1 MVWRRSMIGRTTL
14 MITATSQMI
23 WQGTRQGKMIRQG
36 KGPKGRKR
44 PPKRMTPKRMTPWSE
59 AALVMQKQAAA
70 VAAAKVVVM
79 VAVVMVAVVAARAAA
94 HRLEGDIVGKRTLIQ
109 ATHTITSPVTRL
121 AGLVASY
128 FPGRHTSRLPHP
140 CRLHAPSRRMALL
153 FVHPVRSLHHP
164 FLFFQT
170 PP

>member
-94 HRLEGDIVGKRTLIQ
+94 HRLEGDIVGKRTLIRKYKQ
-109 ATHTITSPVTRL
+109 PT
-121 AGLVASY
+121 
-128 FPGRHTSRLPHP
+128 
-140 CRLHAPSRRMALL
+140 PSLLQSHALL
-153 FVHPVRSLHHP
+153 A
-164 FLFFQT
+164 
-170 PP
+170 